1 MSFSA
6 IKDDRYKRNLGL
18 FDGCL
23 NQRVELG
30 DILGFIYVICNITP
44 GIHSGMLSAFSHLA
58 AIGVVLLLIGERYRP
73 SVIIFA
79 SGFYFF
85 VLLVSTY
92 FADSPEA
99 NMSFIVRY
107 VKLFL
112 ILIVIDWRIDS
123 KRIRNPFVSL
133 LFYAVLLLT
142 FVDAW
147 TVYKYPN
154 GLRRSE
160 YGIPEWFFGNK
171 NNRMYWYVLP
181 TLLAAWRSRY
191 MNRIHGF
198 VLVSALGIFSEI
210 VMLMCDSATSAGA
223 FFFVLIGCVLFTTI
237 KGRSLPRVNALIPVA
252 VFLVMNILL
261 IVGSTEFLRPIVM
274 GLFGKNMTFTD
285 RVTIWSNA
293 LGFIAK
299 KPIIGQGFLGND
311 YTSAILGRHDWVN
324 CHNQVLDTLF
334 IGGIV
339 LFAALLLVF
348 IALCMQTNRVKRCD
362 FSLLFCLVLGGLLA
376 QMLFEQT
383 LTMTATWIVFVLL
396 FKFAQCLADEGKM
409 REHPYSVQAEVEKIE

>member
-6 IKDDRYKRNLGL
+6 IKDERYEKDHGL

-30 DILGFIYVICNITP
+30 DIMGIIYVICNIMP
-44 GIHSGMLSAFSHLA
+44 GIHSGVLSAFGYLA
-58 AIGVVLLLIGERYRP
+58 AIGVVLLLIGEKYRP
-73 SVIIFA
+73 SVIVFA
-79 SGFYFF
+79 SGFYFL

-92 FADSPEA
+92 FTGSPEA

-154 GLRRSE
+154 GLHRSE

-198 VLVSALGIFSEI
+198 VLVTALGLFSEI

-223 FFFVLIGCVLFTTI
+223 FFFVIIGCVLFASI
-237 KGRSLPRVNALIPVA
+237 RGRRSLPRVNAFIPVV
-252 VFLVMNILL
+252 VFIVMNILL

-299 KPIIGQGFLGND
+299 KPIFGQGFLGND
-311 YTSAILGRHDWVN
+311 YTSAILVRRDWVN

-348 IALCMQTNRVKRCD
+348 IALCIQTNRVKRCD

-383 LTMTATWIVFVLL
+383 LTMTATWMVFVLL
-396 FKFAQCLADEGKM
+396 FKFAQCFTDEGKLH
-409 REHPYSVQAEVEKIE
+409 EHLYFVQAEV

>member
-6 IKDDRYKRNLGL
+6 IKDERYEKDHGL

-30 DILGFIYVICNITP
+30 DIMGIIYVICNIMP
-44 GIHSGMLSAFSHLA
+44 GIHSGVLSAFGYLA
-58 AIGVVLLLIGERYRP
+58 AIGVVLLLIGEKYRP
-73 SVIIFA
+73 SVIVFA
-79 SGFYFF
+79 SGFYFL

-92 FADSPEA
+92 LTGSPEA

-154 GLRRSE
+154 GLHRSE

-198 VLVSALGIFSEI
+198 VLVSALGLFSEI

-223 FFFVLIGCVLFTTI
+223 FFFVIIGCVLFASI
-237 KGRSLPRVNALIPVA
+237 RGRRSLPRVNAFIPVV
-252 VFLVMNILL
+252 VFIVMNVLL

-299 KPIIGQGFLGND
+299 KPIFGQGFLGND
-311 YTSAILGRHDWVN
+311 YTSAILGRRDWVN

-348 IALCMQTNRVKRCD
+348 IALCIQTNRVKRCD

-383 LTMTATWIVFVLL
+383 LTMTATWMVFVLL
-396 FKFAQCLADEGKM
+396 FKFAQCFTDEGKLH
-409 REHPYSVQAEVEKIE
+409 EHLYFVQAEV